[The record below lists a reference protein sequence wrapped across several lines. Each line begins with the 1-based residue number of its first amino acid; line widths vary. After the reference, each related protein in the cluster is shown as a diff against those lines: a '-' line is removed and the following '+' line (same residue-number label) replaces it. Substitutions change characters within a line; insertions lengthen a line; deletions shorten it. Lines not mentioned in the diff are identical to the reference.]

1 MYIEEYGKVGN
12 KKTFA
17 KLENNFK
24 NTLGACKLV
33 SLIENI
39 NKFKKVEHLASYA
52 GIAACN
58 KIKGKS
64 AKDYI
69 NVVK

>member
-1 MYIEEYGKVGN
+1 MYKEEYGKVGN

-39 NKFKKVEHLASYA
+39 NKFKNSEHLASYA
-52 GIAACN
+52 GIAPVT
-58 KIKGKS
+58 KSSGKS